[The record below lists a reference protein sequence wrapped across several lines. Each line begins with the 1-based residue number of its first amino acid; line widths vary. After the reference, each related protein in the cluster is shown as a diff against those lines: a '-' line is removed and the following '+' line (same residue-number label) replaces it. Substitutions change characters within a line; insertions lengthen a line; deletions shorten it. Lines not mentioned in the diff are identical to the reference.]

1 VKDLTVEELDGGYRM
16 LCRAMLT
23 HTARLMSEFGDDGR
37 SSLALTSGNKRGE
50 KMVSYTKEVARQ
62 REAAQQWVSGG
73 GALGFDEC
81 CEEVGLRPTVAR
93 QRLGRFVEECNR
105 QSDRS
110 QRFASPRGAARI
122 AKGYQ
127 P

>member
-16 LCRAMLT
+16 LCRAMLA
-23 HTARLMSEFGDDGR
+23 HTARLMSEFGEDGR
-37 SSLALTSGNKRGE
+37 SSLKLPSGNKRGE

-62 REAAQQWVSGG
+62 KEAAQQWVAGG
-73 GALGFDEC
+73 GAVRFDEC
-81 CEEVGLRPTVAR
+81 CEELGFRPTVAR
-93 QRLGRFVEECNR
+93 KRLARFVDECNR

-110 QRFASPRGAARI
+110 QRFSSPRGAARI
-122 AKGYQ
+122 ARGYQ